1 MSNHHNKMMK
11 FSHNGKP
18 VVNVSD
24 SRFEAVVEHAVK
36 EKSKKLSKAETVV
49 MRLAALRNALDESE
63 LDAPVCPIGVTPE
76 EYVEILKSDC
86 SSCDCEPVRI
96 FGFQIYINQYR
107 R

>member
-1 MSNHHNKMMK
+1 MTQ
-11 FSHNGKP
+11 FSHNDKP
-18 VVNVSD
+18 VVDVND

-76 EYVEILKSDC
+76 D
-86 SSCDCEPVRI
+86 
-96 FGFQIYINQYR
+96 GGGTG
-107 R
+107 